1 MKKRL
6 YLNSCSFM
14 DNDAI
19 VSETSPL
26 KHFFKN
32 TNINDK
38 WVENPSHKASL
49 GGSSNEMIFRRTLLD
64 ILNNDFDFV
73 IIAWSHPERYLVP
86 NINVKL
92 DYKKLK
98 EDGDREL
105 QGVHYSE
112 PYAYI
117 GGIPG
122 HGATQT
128 AELLKFEPKG
138 TDDTILYTLA
148 LHNIL
153 NSKNIPHLFMNMG
166 KVDSNVI
173 SARENWIRHINP
185 KNYLSMNDDD
195 TLLDK
200 MSFSFVE
207 YFINQGG
214 TEFIKDRGI
223 ALINKEKNI
232 DNINQIL
239 HKNPYLID
247 IGGHLSDIAFNIIYE
262 LIYKH
267 IIKHDMIDGIIKP
280 NIILKSDTDVKKNL
294 I

>member
-14 DNDAI
+14 DTTRIA
-19 VSETSPL
+19 SKHSPL
-26 KHFFKN
+26 IKFFNYMQEEFNWEK
-32 TNINDK
+32 
-38 WVENPSHKASL
+38 NPSHKASL

-73 IIAWSHPERYLVP
+73 IIAWSHPERYLIP
-86 NINVKL
+86 DINVEL
-92 DYKKLK
+92 DYYKLK
-98 EDGDREL
+98 KDGDKKL
-105 QGVHYSE
+105 QGVNYTD
-112 PYAYI
+112 PYCYV

-122 HGATQT
+122 HGASKSM
-128 AELLKFEPKG
+128 ELLKFEPKG

-148 LHNIL
+148 LHNLL

-166 KVDSNVI
+166 KLDSNVI
-173 SARENWIRHINP
+173 KARENWIKHINP

-195 TLLDK
+195 TLLEK
-200 MSFSFVE
+200 ISFSFVE
-207 YFINQGG
+207 YFIELGG
-214 TEFIKDRGI
+214 NEFIKDREI

-232 DNINQIL
+232 DNIKQIL

-247 IGGHLSDIAFNIIYE
+247 IGGHLSDISFDIIYQK
-262 LIYKH
+262 IYEH
-267 IIKHDMIDGIIKP
+267 IVKNK
-280 NIILKSDTDVKKNL
+280 LCKSDLL

>member
-14 DNDAI
+14 DNAAI
-19 VSETSPL
+19 VKKESKLTE
-26 KHFFKN
+26 FFKD
-32 TNINDK
+32 IP
-38 WVENPSHKASL
+38 ESHKASL

-64 ILNNDFDFV
+64 ILNNKFDFV

-86 NINVKL
+86 DINLEL
-92 DYKKLK
+92 DCKKLK

-105 QGVHYSE
+105 QGVHYSD

-122 HGATQT
+122 HGANKNL
-128 AELLKFEPKG
+128 ELLKFEPKG

-166 KVDSNVI
+166 KLDSNI
-173 SARENWIRHINP
+173 IEARENWIKHINP
-185 KNYLSMNDDD
+185 KNYLSINDSD

-207 YFINQGG
+207 YFINLGG
-214 TEFIKDRGI
+214 NEFIKDREI

-232 DNINQIL
+232 DNIKEIL

-247 IGGHLSDIAFNIIYE
+247 IGGHLSDLAFNIIYE
-262 LIYKH
+262 KIYEH
-267 IIKHDMIDGIIKP
+267 IVKYKMCK
-280 NIILKSDTDVKKNL
+280 KSLLN
-294 I
+294 

>member
-14 DNDAI
+14 DNDEILADN
-19 VSETSPL
+19 SPL
-26 KHFFKN
+26 VEFFKKMP
-32 TNINDK
+32 TNFK
-38 WVENPSHKASL
+38 WEENPSHKASL

-73 IIAWSHPERYLVP
+73 IIAWSHPERYLTTHWEA
-86 NINVKL
+86 I

-98 EDGDREL
+98 EDGDRQL
-105 QGVHYSE
+105 QGVNYTD
-112 PYAYI
+112 PYFYV

-122 HGATQT
+122 HGGTQNM
-128 AELLKFEPKG
+128 ESLKFEPKG

-166 KVDSNVI
+166 KLDSKVI
-173 SARENWIRHINP
+173 DARQNWIKHINP
-185 KNYLSMNDDD
+185 KNYLSMNDNDS
-195 TLLDK
+195 LIEK
-200 MSFSFVE
+200 ISFSFVE
-207 YFINQGG
+207 YFINLGG
-214 TEFIKDRGI
+214 TDFIKDREI
-223 ALINKEKNI
+223 ALIKKEKNI

-247 IGGHLSDIAFNIIYE
+247 IGGHLSDLAFDIIYK
-262 LIYKH
+262 LIYEH
-267 IIKHDMIDGIIKP
+267 IIKYNMIDNKSII
-280 NIILKSDTDVKKNL
+280 
-294 I
+294 